1 MFSKAEAY
9 ERFMGRWSRLLA
21 SDFVRFSDARDGEEV
36 LDVGCGTGSLAFVLC
51 DLLPD
56 TRVTGIDPSEDFVR
70 HAARHASERARFEVG
85 DVQRL
90 MFPDAKFDRT
100 LSALVLNFVS
110 DPVRALQETIR
121 VTKPGGVV
129 AATVWDYSGGMQML
143 RVFWDVVC
151 ALHPHAEARDEARM
165 TLSIEGKLAALYK
178 QVGFENVIDAPLGIT
193 LRFAN
198 FEDYWSP
205 FLLGQ
210 GPAGSYVASLSEKDR
225 SELEQNLKRRL
236 VTDDGDS
243 PFELRARA
251 WAVRGSVPRR

>member
-21 SDFVRFSDARDGEEV
+21 SAFVRFSDARDGEEV
-36 LDVGCGTGSLAFVLC
+36 LDVGCGTGSLSFVLAE
-51 DLLPD
+51 LLPG
-56 TRVTGIDPSEDFVR
+56 TRVTGIDSTEDFVR
-70 HAARHASERARFEVG
+70 HAARHASPRVRFEVG

-90 MFPDAKFDRT
+90 AFPDAKFDRA
-100 LSALVLNFVS
+100 LSALVLNFVP
-110 DPVRALQETIR
+110 DPIRALHEMMR
-121 VTKPGGVV
+121 VTKPGGLV
-129 AATVWDYSGGMQML
+129 AATVWDYSAGMQML

-165 TLSIEGKLAALYK
+165 TLSIEGKLAALYRE
-178 QVGFENVIDAPLGIT
+178 VGFENVVDAPLGVT

-198 FEDYWSP
+198 FDDYWSP

-210 GPAGSYVASLSEKDR
+210 GPAGSYVASLSERDR
-225 SELEQNLKRRL
+225 SDLEQRLKKRL
-236 VTDDGDS
+236 VTDDGDA

>member
-21 SDFVRFSDARDGEEV
+21 SAFVRFSDARDGEEV
-36 LDVGCGTGSLAFVLC
+36 LDVGCGTGSLSFVLR
-51 DLLPD
+51 DLFPSSQI
-56 TRVTGIDPSEDFVR
+56 TGVDPTEDFVR
-70 HAARHASERARFEVG
+70 HASKSSSERVRFEVG

-90 MFPDAKFDRT
+90 RFPDAKFDRT
-100 LSALVLNFVS
+100 LSALVLNFVP
-110 DPVRALQETIR
+110 DPVRALQETMR

-143 RVFWDVVC
+143 RAFWDVVC
-151 ALHPHAEARDEARM
+151 ELHPHAEARDEARM
-165 TLSIEGKLAALYK
+165 QLSIEGKLATLYR
-178 QVGFENVIDAPLGIT
+178 QVGFENVIDAPLGIA

-198 FEDYWSP
+198 FEDYWAP

-210 GPAGSYVASLSEKDR
+210 GPAGSYVSSLSDRDR
-225 SELEQNLKRRL
+225 SELEQHLKKRL